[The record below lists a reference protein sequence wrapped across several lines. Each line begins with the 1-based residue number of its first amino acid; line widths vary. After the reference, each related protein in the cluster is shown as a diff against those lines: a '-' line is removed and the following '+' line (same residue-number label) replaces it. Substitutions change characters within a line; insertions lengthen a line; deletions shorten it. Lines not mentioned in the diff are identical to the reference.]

1 MLLAVCGLFQIDRIA
16 ARLDVVHFANGS
28 RPTTERKQGGL
39 GNQVITRAGQRFAF
53 VGSILWI
60 SYISSWVSYQLS
72 SSQTLKLNLI
82 FGVPIFSAP
91 ACGYWPGL
99 NLCAAAETVLKHK
112 KMRDA
117 PQANASPLLA

>member
-39 GNQVITRAGQRFAF
+39 VQRP
-53 VGSILWI
+53 LHRE
-60 SYISSWVSYQLS
+60 Y
-72 SSQTLKLNLI
+72 
-82 FGVPIFSAP
+82 AP

-99 NLCAAAETVLKHK
+99 NPCAAAETVLKHK
-112 KMRDA
+112 KCATQPRPMHPRC
-117 PQANASPLLA
+117 SPDQPKGWLTRLSKVSDPIFWTNFRVCCREPGSSD

>member
-39 GNQVITRAGQRFAF
+39 RFAF

-60 SYISSWVSYQLS
+60 SYISSCVSYQLS
-72 SSQTLKLNLI
+72 SSQTLKLDLT
-82 FGVPIFSAP
+82 FRVPIFSAP

-99 NLCAAAETVLKHK
+99 NPCAAAET
-112 KMRDA
+112 
-117 PQANASPLLA
+117 ANASPLLA